1 MESSEQLILADP
13 AGLVGATISPIR
25 GMGSGDLAG
34 RAFAILVPDIS
45 GGGGRSASVRKVKML
60 LVATVMAVPTVGMF
74 APPASACMGEVCEA
88 INFVCMKVTK
98 GDPCVK

>member
-1 MESSEQLILADP
+1 
-13 AGLVGATISPIR
+13 
-25 GMGSGDLAG
+25 
-34 RAFAILVPDIS
+34 
-45 GGGGRSASVRKVKML
+45 VRKVKMF
-60 LVATVMAVPTVGMF
+60 LVATVMAVPTVGVF

>member
-1 MESSEQLILADP
+1 M
-13 AGLVGATISPIR
+13 
-25 GMGSGDLAG
+25 
-34 RAFAILVPDIS
+34 
-45 GGGGRSASVRKVKML
+45 RKVKL
-60 LVATVMAVPTVGMF
+60 LMVATLMAIPTVGMF

>member
-1 MESSEQLILADP
+1 MECPEQPNLADP
-13 AGLVGATISPIR
+13 SGLVGPSISPIR
-25 GMGSGDLAG
+25 GMGSGGRAG

-45 GGGGRSASVRKVKML
+45 GGGGRSANVRKVKML
-60 LVATVMAVPTVGMF
+60 LVATVMAVPTVGVF

-98 GDPCVK
+98 NQPCVK